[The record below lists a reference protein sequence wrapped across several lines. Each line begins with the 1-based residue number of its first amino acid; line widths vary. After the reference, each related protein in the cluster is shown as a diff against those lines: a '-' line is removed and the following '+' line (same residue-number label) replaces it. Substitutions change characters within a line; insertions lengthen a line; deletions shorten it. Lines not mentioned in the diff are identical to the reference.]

1 MYCSIELSENF
12 LISETFKTYSTNE
25 MKKNAKIRRPILVLI
40 RFFTLMLFVST
51 SKISL
56 STFRNISEPK
66 QVEVIISRRFIFFL
80 KNIEKFTNIFYP
92 FTNG

>member
-1 MYCSIELSENF
+1 MYN
-12 LISETFKTYSTNE
+12 TNE

-56 STFRNISEPK
+56 SAFRNISEPK
-66 QVEVIISRRFIFFL
+66 QVEVIISRRFIFFF